1 MNRKSKFEFQDK
13 FQNKR
18 PFNQISNSKW
28 RTKEEDSQDS
38 DIEEEEDSIEGELEE
53 LKVLLRELLKECR
66 NLNGK
71 LTHKEQSQVISAT
84 KMEVDLDSGT
94 N

>member
-38 DIEEEEDSIEGELEE
+38 DFEEEEDSIDATLDE

-71 LTHKEQSQVISAT
+71 LSHKELPQTTSTILQETDMDFS
-84 KMEVDLDSGT
+84 T